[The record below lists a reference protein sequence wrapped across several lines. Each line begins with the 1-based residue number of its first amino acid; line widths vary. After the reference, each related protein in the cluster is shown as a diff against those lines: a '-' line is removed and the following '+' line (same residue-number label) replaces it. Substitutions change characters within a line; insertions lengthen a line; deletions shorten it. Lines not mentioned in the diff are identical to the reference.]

1 MLIVN
6 GKSQYNCFTSS
17 LGWNK
22 KIVKILPSMRFI
34 KEKNDM
40 KKSIYLPLAFKS
52 KEKIIFLIKTLLD
65 ETKLNIAN
73 FKIKNHPGAANSN
86 SHKDLIAKIKKI
98 KQKNKFSKTYSKSSI
113 FIGSSGAIIEALER
127 GNHVF
132 QICENPIFESYS
144 DKLWKG
150 LKSK

>member
-1 MLIVN
+1 
-6 GKSQYNCFTSS
+6 
-17 LGWNK
+17 
-22 KIVKILPSMRFI
+22 
-34 KEKNDM
+34 M

-86 SHKDLIAKIKKI
+86 SHKDLIAKIKKSNKKI
-98 KQKNKFSKTYSKSSI
+98 NFKNLFQI
-113 FIGSSGAIIEALER
+113 FNFIGSSGAIIEALER

-150 LKSK
+150 LKKQIITKNIFSYSLKKKNNIIILGKKDYSINKYLRA

>member
-1 MLIVN
+1 M
-6 GKSQYNCFTSS
+6 
-17 LGWNK
+17 
-22 KIVKILPSMRFI
+22 
-34 KEKNDM
+34 
-40 KKSIYLPLAFKS
+40 
-52 KEKIIFLIKTLLD
+52 IKTLLD

-150 LKSK
+150 LKKANNNKKYFQLFFKRRTT